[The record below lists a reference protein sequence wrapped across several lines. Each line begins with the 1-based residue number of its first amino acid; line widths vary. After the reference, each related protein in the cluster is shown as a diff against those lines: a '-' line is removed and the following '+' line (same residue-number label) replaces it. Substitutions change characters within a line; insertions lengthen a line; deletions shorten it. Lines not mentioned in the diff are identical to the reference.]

1 MSTSDRGATIESS
14 NGLTRTL
21 KSPMSETAITA
32 SSTRTTAMPG
42 RMKAV
47 AMKATVATS
56 SVMMIR
62 FVSAHHPP
70 RQFHR
75 IRTWVRYRLS
85 RLVMPANLGYVTGR
99 RRQPP

>member
-1 MSTSDRGATIESS
+1 MSTSDRGATSESN

-21 KSPMSETAITA
+21 NNAMSDTAITA
-32 SSTRTTAMPG
+32 SSTRMTAMPG

-56 SVMMIR
+56 SVMTIR
-62 FVSAHHPP
+62 FVSAHGPP

-85 RLVMPANLGYVTGR
+85 RLVMPANLSDVTGR
-99 RRQPP
+99 RGPPP